1 MLDLLVLVARRKST
15 IDLCRRLGLEDKMPD
30 LKVQHR
36 VKGGK
41 EPLTTNSQELVAL
54 QETIRSFFIFSEV
67 IRPKKK
73 RKNGTS
79 IEQMVKW
86 MKPMRTIK

>member
-54 QETIRSFFIFSEV
+54 QETI
-67 IRPKKK
+67 KD
-73 RKNGTS
+73 GTS

-86 MKPMRTIK
+86 MKTMRTIKQ